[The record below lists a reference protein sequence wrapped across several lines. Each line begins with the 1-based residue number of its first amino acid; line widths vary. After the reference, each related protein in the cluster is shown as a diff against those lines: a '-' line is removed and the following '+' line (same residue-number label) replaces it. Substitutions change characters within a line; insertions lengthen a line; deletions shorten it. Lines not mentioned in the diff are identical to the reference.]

1 MVQFAIPTMVSRTME
16 EYVIL
21 ALKSYVTTTSSFNLW
36 MSRSRHNTFA
46 LVINFI
52 NSYWVPCHVKV
63 GLFEAIDT
71 IGVVMVMQV
80 RDLLASYNLLKKLVV
95 YVKDE
100 GGNMSTLARALILV
114 VSCTPLTLLVPW

>member
-1 MVQFAIPTMVSRTME
+1 M
-16 EYVIL
+16 
-21 ALKSYVTTTSSFNLW
+21 
-36 MSRSRHNTFA
+36 
-46 LVINFI
+46 
-52 NSYWVPCHVKV
+52 KV

-100 GGNMSTLARALILV
+100 GGNMSTLA
-114 VSCTPLTLLVPW
+114 